1 MMKLEIQLALGD
13 WGGRINEIK
22 QDVRSVPITY
32 LGSSVHLLQQRWLCV
47 FAFMYFKSAF
57 PF

>member
-22 QDVRSVPITY
+22 QDVRSVPITH
-32 LGSSVHLLQQRWLCV
+32 LESSVHLLQQRWLCV
-47 FAFMYFKSAF
+47 CIHVF
-57 PF
+57 